1 MEELMRTPFKRDVVA
16 VCVDPS
22 PSRQPLPAWL
32 KSVPSLMLAGAAA
45 PLVGP
50 SAVNNWLFERKMGG
64 GSASSSGGASSG
76 GAMTDR
82 RAPLAVPVYNPDLSA
97 RPSAATA
104 PAPAPAMV
112 RPAAPMPSATT
123 PMIGASGKLP
133 AAISGATA
141 AEKGAGPPTLAGSGS
156 EGPAGY
162 HEREMGDRDWSDMYS
177 FLSHPGFNEGKGT
190 NPIVRN
196 FATLAEFGG
205 AAGDAAA
212 GAAGGAGASASA
224 SAGPKRTAKE
234 EALLAEFE
242 AYTAKRDA
250 GINPGIKRM

>member
-1 MEELMRTPFKRDVVA
+1 ME
-16 VCVDPS
+16 
-22 PSRQPLPAWL
+22 
-32 KSVPSLMLAGAAA
+32 
-45 PLVGP
+45 
-50 SAVNNWLFERKMGG
+50 
-64 GSASSSGGASSG
+64 
-76 GAMTDR
+76 R
-82 RAPLAVPVYNPDLSA
+82 RAPLAVPVYNPDLSSS
-97 RPSAATA
+97 RPSAAA
-104 PAPAPAMV
+104 PAAAAAPAVM
-112 RPAAPMPSATT
+112 RPAAPMPSA
-123 PMIGASGKLP
+123 PVVGASGKLP

-156 EGPAGY
+156 DGPAGY

-212 GAAGGAGASASA
+212 GAAGGAGA
-224 SAGPKRTAKE
+224 GPKRTAKE

>member
-1 MEELMRTPFKRDVVA
+1 
-16 VCVDPS
+16 
-22 PSRQPLPAWL
+22 
-32 KSVPSLMLAGAAA
+32 
-45 PLVGP
+45 
-50 SAVNNWLFERKMGG
+50 
-64 GSASSSGGASSG
+64 
-76 GAMTDR
+76 
-82 RAPLAVPVYNPDLSA
+82 
-97 RPSAATA
+97 
-104 PAPAPAMV
+104 
-112 RPAAPMPSATT
+112 
-123 PMIGASGKLP
+123 MIGASGKLP

-141 AEKGAGPPTLAGSGS
+141 AEKGAGPPTLAGSVS

-212 GAAGGAGASASA
+212 GGAGAGA